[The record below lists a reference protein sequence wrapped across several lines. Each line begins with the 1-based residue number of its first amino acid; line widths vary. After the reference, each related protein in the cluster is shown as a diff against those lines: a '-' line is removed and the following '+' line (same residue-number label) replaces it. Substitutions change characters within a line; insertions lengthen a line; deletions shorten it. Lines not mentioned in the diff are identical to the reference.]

1 MSSRESSQH
10 RQTGRPTVARQKY
23 DALKE
28 KTRTWYER
36 AQDFQEKNE
45 KLLSLNEELE
55 RENERLTNANRELTA
70 EVKRLKSYDEEQP
83 DPDLI
88 DELEAENKSQRKI
101 IRNMKKESKEI
112 EEKYAGKLVHLER
125 DIMLKDGK
133 IQQLED
139 AKKDLKER
147 YKDLK
152 EDYREQQRWV
162 RGTTSVAPGRE

>member
-1 MSSRESSQH
+1 MSRESSQH
-10 RQTGRPTVARQKY
+10 KRGSHRGVSREKY

-28 KTRTWYER
+28 KTLVWYEN

-45 KLLSLNEELE
+45 KLRSLNEELE
-55 RENERLTNANRELTA
+55 QMNEKLTKDLIEANTEI
-70 EVKRLKSYDEEQP
+70 KYLKSASPEAQP
-83 DPDLI
+83 DLDLL
-88 DELEAENKSQRKI
+88 DELELENKNQRKT
-101 IRNMKKESKEI
+101 IRSMKKEYREL
-112 EEKYAGKLVHLER
+112 EEKYAGKIAHMER

-152 EDYREQQRWV
+152 EDYREQQRWA
-162 RGTTSVAPGRE
+162 RGTSTTISRE